1 MNVLIDTQQGQ
12 LFPRHTAQQILK
24 VHHRRTWRSHLRA
37 VGIDP
42 DDSPQLTWSDIKNL
56 LALQLFLQARNGV
69 HSVAQFSRIYRSG
82 LMEAAIARFQIDL
95 DTEFRRLKNGYY
107 R

>member
-1 MNVLIDTQQGQ
+1 MSVLIDTEKGQ
-12 LFPRHTAQQILK
+12 LFSKKEGRQILQIGN
-24 VHHRRTWRSHLRA
+24 RSIWRAHLRA
-37 VGIDP
+37 VGINP
-42 DDSPQLTWSDIKNL
+42 DDNPQLTWSDIKNL

-82 LMEAAIARFQIDL
+82 LMEAAINRFQIDL